1 MPIIKV
7 RDYSGAERA
16 YDTSQCKDTLL
27 LPLADGSGNVPFS
40 YGVTASETVALD
52 FSGGDMTITPAAG
65 QVLSG
70 LTIPKPETLI
80 PENIKEGV
88 NIAGILGTLAAGG
101 SGGAAQFRTDT
112 FSDMSSMVT
121 SVEYNHDLGVIPDI
135 VVGVGKAQTVS
146 TDGVYML
153 VGYSTA
159 FAEKIGRSDAPQRL
173 IYKSGSNIIAGYG
186 TLPIDADSDTS
197 SVKMI
202 TATSEKIIFGN
213 KSSTSRLSMVPLNG
227 GYWIAI
233 SGLT

>member
-7 RDYSGAERA
+7 KDYSGADRA

-101 SGGAAQFRTDT
+101 SGAAQFRTDT
-112 FSDMSSMVT
+112 FST
-121 SVEYNHDLGVIPDI
+121 
-135 VVGVGKAQTVS
+135 
-146 TDGVYML
+146 
-153 VGYSTA
+153 
-159 FAEKIGRSDAPQRL
+159 
-173 IYKSGSNIIAGYG
+173 
-186 TLPIDADSDTS
+186 
-197 SVKMI
+197 
-202 TATSEKIIFGN
+202 
-213 KSSTSRLSMVPLNG
+213 
-227 GYWIAI
+227 
-233 SGLT
+233 

>member
-7 RDYSGAERA
+7 KDYSGAERA

-88 NIAGILGTLAAGG
+88 NIAGILGTLAASG
-101 SGGAAQFRTDT
+101 SKNVKIETGQFAENL
-112 FSDMSSMVT
+112 SGKWT
-121 SVEYNHDLGVIPDI
+121 STTYTLGVTPDI
-135 VVGVGKAQTVS
+135 VIASGKAKSVATN
-146 TDGVYML
+146 GLYMAIA
-153 VGYSTA
+153 YSTK
-159 FAEKIGRSDAPQRL
+159 FAQKIGKSDTPQCWMV
-173 IYKSGSNIIAGYG
+173 KN
-186 TLPIDADSDTS
+186 DADTELVTGAYAMDYDQLLTT
-197 SVKMI
+197 VKMVTADQYAI
-202 TATSEKIIFGN
+202 TFGN
-213 KSSTSRLSMVPLNG
+213 SVSGEKLLTPLAG
-227 GYWIAI
+227 GYWIAVA
-233 SGLT
+233 GLT

>member
-7 RDYSGAERA
+7 KDYSGAERA

-101 SGGAAQFRTDT
+101 ETKVETGKFANDLSGTMFTVTHSLGA
-112 FSDMSSMVT
+112 VP
-121 SVEYNHDLGVIPDI
+121 DLVLAICSPQAINLTGAYILI
-135 VVGVGKAQTVS
+135 
-146 TDGVYML
+146 
-153 VGYSTA
+153 GYSTN
-159 FAEKIGRSDAPQRL
+159 FAKKIGHSDVPQRTVFIQKDTTPL
-173 IYKSGSNIIAGYG
+173 ASGAWY
-186 TLPIDADSDTS
+186 PIDYDQLTTTE
-197 SVKMI
+197 KYI
-202 TATSEKIIFGN
+202 TATAQSITFGN
-213 KSSTSRLSMVPLNG
+213 ASTDRQISLTTLAR

-233 SGLT
+233 SGLA

>member
-7 RDYSGAERA
+7 KDYSGADRA

-80 PENIKEGV
+80 PENIKDGV

-101 SGGAAQFRTDT
+101 ETKVETGKFANDLSGTMFTTTHSLGAVPDLVLAICSPQAINITGAYILIGYSTNFAKKIGQSDVPQRTVSIQSTTPLASGAFYSIDYDQLTTTKKYITATAESIT
-112 FSDMSSMVT
+112 FG
-121 SVEYNHDLGVIPDI
+121 N
-135 VVGVGKAQTVS
+135 AS
-146 TDGVYML
+146 TDGRISL
-153 VGYSTA
+153 A
-159 FAEKIGRSDAPQRL
+159 
-173 IYKSGSNIIAGYG
+173 
-186 TLPIDADSDTS
+186 TLA
-197 SVKMI
+197 
-202 TATSEKIIFGN
+202 
-213 KSSTSRLSMVPLNG
+213 R